1 MFREHKSR
9 QHLLFLT
16 QEQVSKFEKSD

>member
-1 MFREHKSR
+1 MFRLHKSR